1 MLFGKTPRARLPRR
15 FSTRE
20 ARFRAQR
27 RRGGVWTRKR
37 RNEFLFLFFSVA
49 TLLSLTLSFLSSL
62 SCFFEF
68 DSLFFQ
74 TNPPPRSGRRKLR
87 AEKRRSRPR
96 GYRFC
101 HQRRRETKKETGR
114 KGRFFS
120 SFYVFFFSFS
130 LSLFLSFFP
139 VPSTPLSPLSLSPL
153 SPSLSLH
160 SNPQLWPMMTMP

>member
-1 MLFGKTPRARLPRR
+1 MFGKTPRARLPRR

-74 TNPPPRSGRRKLR
+74 TNPPPLSGRRKLR

-120 SFYVFFFSFS
+120 SFYVFFFFVFIVP
-130 LSLFLSFFP
+130 LSLFLSRSLY
-139 VPSTPLSPLSLSPL
+139 STLPTFSLSALSLSF
-153 SPSLSLH
+153 SP
-160 SNPQLWPMMTMP
+160 